1 MFPPTLQGFR
11 IPAFSNVSI
20 QFKRTEEK
28 MALQEV
34 VPPAKP
40 VNAIPTALPARTDR
54 DGRAISNTVLLSLPD
69 EEFSLLRPFLE
80 PAPLP
85 RYQILYEQ
93 SGKIDYVYF
102 LNDGMISLV
111 VITADG
117 RSVEVG
123 ICGRQD
129 VVGAS
134 LTFGVSYSATRAIVQ
149 LPGNGL
155 RISSDVLAEEIS
167 HCEHLRHAC
176 ERLLL
181 TQQLQVAQLA
191 ACNRLHEVDQR
202 LARWLLMCQDTVDSI
217 RLPLTH
223 EFIAQMLGTGR
234 PTVTIAAGVLER
246 AGLIENTRGA
256 VQIMNRKRL
265 EDAACECYG
274 AIQSMRSGLV
284 LQ

>member
-1 MFPPTLQGFR
+1 
-11 IPAFSNVSI
+11 
-20 QFKRTEEK
+20 
-28 MALQEV
+28 MALQEL
-34 VPPAKP
+34 VPQVRAVTPIPA
-40 VNAIPTALPARTDR
+40 VLPARTDR
-54 DGRAISNTVLLSLPD
+54 DGKAVLNTVLLSIP
-69 EEFSLLRPFLE
+69 EHEFSLLRPSLE
-80 PAPLP
+80 PVPLP
-85 RYQILYEQ
+85 RYQILYDQ
-93 SGKIDYVYF
+93 SGTIEYAHF
-102 LNDGMISLV
+102 LNNGMISLV
-111 VITADG
+111 VITGDG

-123 ICGRQD
+123 ICGRQEL
-129 VVGAS
+129 VGAS
-134 LTFGVSYSATRAIVQ
+134 LTFGVTYAAMRAIVQ

-155 RISSDVLAEEIS
+155 RISSGVLADKIDS
-167 HCEHLRHAC
+167 CPGLRRMA

-202 LARWLLMCQDTVDSI
+202 LARWLLMCQDTVDSV

-256 VQIMNRKRL
+256 VQITNRKRL

-274 AIQSMRSGLV
+274 AIQTLRSGLV
-284 LQ
+284 MQ

>member
-1 MFPPTLQGFR
+1 
-11 IPAFSNVSI
+11 
-20 QFKRTEEK
+20 
-28 MALQEV
+28 MALQEM
-34 VPPAKP
+34 VPAAKP
-40 VNAIPTALPARTDR
+40 VTAIPSPMAARSDR
-54 DGRAISNTVLLSLPD
+54 DGKAVMNTVLLSLPD
-69 EEFSLLRPFLE
+69 SEFSILRPYLE
-80 PAPLP
+80 PIPLP
-85 RYQILYEQ
+85 RYQVLYEQ
-93 SGKIDYVYF
+93 AGKIDYCYF
-102 LNDGMISLV
+102 LNEGMISLV
-111 VITADG
+111 VITSDG

-123 ICGRQD
+123 ICGRQEI
-129 VVGAS
+129 VGAS
-134 LTFGVSYSATRAIVQ
+134 LTFGVNYSAMRAIVQ
-149 LPGNGL
+149 MPGSGL
-155 RISSDVLAEEIS
+155 RIPADVLSGNIRTCPS
-167 HCEHLRHAC
+167 LRRSS

-202 LARWLLMCQDTVDSI
+202 LARWLLMCQDTVDNI

-256 VQIMNRKRL
+256 VQITNRKRL

-274 AIQSMRSGLV
+274 AIQNLRSGLT

>member
-1 MFPPTLQGFR
+1 
-11 IPAFSNVSI
+11 
-20 QFKRTEEK
+20 
-28 MALQEV
+28 MALQEL
-34 VPPAKP
+34 VPQARPVAPIPA
-40 VNAIPTALPARTDR
+40 ALPARTDR
-54 DGRAISNTVLLSLPD
+54 DGKAISNTVLLSISE
-69 EEFSLLRPFLE
+69 EEFSLLRPSLE
-80 PAPLP
+80 PVPLP
-85 RYQILYEQ
+85 RYEILYEQ
-93 SGKIDYVYF
+93 SGTIEHAYF
-102 LNDGMISLV
+102 VNNGMISLV
-111 VITADG
+111 IITHDG

-123 ICGRQD
+123 ICGRNE

-134 LTFGVSYSATRAIVQ
+134 LTFGVNYAAMRAIVQ
-149 LPGNGL
+149 MPGNGL
-155 RISSDVLAEEIS
+155 RISSTVLSQMIQS
-167 HCEHLRHAC
+167 CPSLRHMS

-202 LARWLLMCQDTVDSI
+202 LARWLLMCQDTVDDV

-234 PTVTIAAGVLER
+234 PTVTIAAGILER

-274 AIQSMRSGLV
+274 AIQTLRSGLV
-284 LQ
+284 MQ

>member
-1 MFPPTLQGFR
+1 
-11 IPAFSNVSI
+11 
-20 QFKRTEEK
+20 
-28 MALQEV
+28 MALQEM
-34 VPPAKP
+34 VPAAKP
-40 VNAIPTALPARTDR
+40 VTAIPSPMPARSDR
-54 DGRAISNTVLLSLPD
+54 DGKAVMNTVLLSLPD
-69 EEFSLLRPFLE
+69 SEFSILRPYLE
-80 PAPLP
+80 PIPLP
-85 RYQILYEQ
+85 RYQVLYEQ
-93 SGKIDYVYF
+93 AGKIDHCYF
-102 LNDGMISLV
+102 LNEGMISLV
-111 VITADG
+111 VITSDG

-123 ICGRQD
+123 ICGRQEI
-129 VVGAS
+129 VGAS
-134 LTFGVSYSATRAIVQ
+134 LTFGVNYSAMRAIVQ
-149 LPGNGL
+149 MPGNGL
-155 RISSDVLAEEIS
+155 RIPADILSGNIGTCPSLRRSS
-167 HCEHLRHAC
+167 

-256 VQIMNRKRL
+256 VQITNRKRL

-274 AIQSMRSGLV
+274 AIQNLRSGLT

>member
-1 MFPPTLQGFR
+1 
-11 IPAFSNVSI
+11 
-20 QFKRTEEK
+20 
-28 MALQEV
+28 MALQEL
-34 VPPAKP
+34 VPPAAA
-40 VNAIPTALPARTDR
+40 VTTIPAALPARTDCN
-54 DGRAISNTVLLSLPD
+54 GKAVLNTVLLSIPE

-80 PAPLP
+80 PVPLP

-93 SGKIDYVYF
+93 SSTIEYAHF
-102 LNDGMISLV
+102 LNTGMISLV
-111 VITADG
+111 VITGDG

-123 ICGRQD
+123 ICGRQE

-134 LTFGVSYSATRAIVQ
+134 LTFGVNYAAMRAIVQ

-155 RISSDVLAEEIS
+155 QIPSGVLAEKIAR
-167 HCEHLRHAC
+167 CPGLRRMA

-181 TQQLQVAQLA
+181 AQQLQVAQLA

-256 VQIMNRKRL
+256 VQITNRKRL

-274 AIQSMRSGLV
+274 AIQTLRSGLV
-284 LQ
+284 MQ

>member
-1 MFPPTLQGFR
+1 
-11 IPAFSNVSI
+11 
-20 QFKRTEEK
+20 
-28 MALQEV
+28 MALQEL

-40 VNAIPTALPARTDR
+40 VNPIPTALPARTDR
-54 DGRAISNTVLLSLPD
+54 EGKAVLNTLLLSIPD
-69 EEFSLLRPFLE
+69 DEFVRLRPFLE

-85 RYQILYEQ
+85 RYQILFEQ
-93 SGKIDYVYF
+93 AGKIDYVYF
-102 LNDGMISLV
+102 LNEGMISLV
-111 VITADG
+111 VVTDDG

-123 ICGRQD
+123 ICGRQE
-129 VVGAS
+129 VVGGS
-134 LTFGVSYSATRAIVQ
+134 LTFGVDYSPTRAIVQ
-149 LPGNGL
+149 LPGQGL
-155 RISSDVLAEEIS
+155 RIASAVFSSEIER
-167 HCEHLRHAC
+167 CGNLGRAC
-176 ERLLL
+176 QLLLL

-256 VQIMNRKRL
+256 VQITNRKRL

-274 AIQSMRSGLV
+274 AIQNLRAGMV

>member
-1 MFPPTLQGFR
+1 
-11 IPAFSNVSI
+11 
-20 QFKRTEEK
+20 
-28 MALQEV
+28 MALQEL
-34 VPPAKP
+34 VPPAQA
-40 VNAIPTALPARTDR
+40 VAVIPAALPARTDR
-54 DGRAISNTVLLSLPD
+54 DGKAVLNTVLLSISE

-80 PAPLP
+80 PVPLP

-93 SGKIDYVYF
+93 SATIEYAHF
-102 LNDGMISLV
+102 LNAGMISLV
-111 VITADG
+111 VITGDG

-123 ICGRQD
+123 ICGRQE
-129 VVGAS
+129 VVGTS
-134 LTFGVSYSATRAIVQ
+134 LTFGVNYAAMRAIVQ

-155 RISSDVLAEEIS
+155 RISSAVLSEKIGS
-167 HCEHLRHAC
+167 CPSLRRMA

-181 TQQLQVAQLA
+181 AQQLQVAQLA

-202 LARWLLMCQDTVDSI
+202 LARWLLMCQDTVDSV

-256 VQIMNRKRL
+256 VQITNRKRL

-274 AIQSMRSGLV
+274 AIQNLRSGLV
-284 LQ
+284 MQ

>member
-1 MFPPTLQGFR
+1 
-11 IPAFSNVSI
+11 
-20 QFKRTEEK
+20 
-28 MALQEV
+28 MALQEL
-34 VPPAKP
+34 VPAAKP
-40 VNAIPTALPARTDR
+40 ITQIPAAMPARSDR
-54 DGRAISNTVLLSLPD
+54 DGKAVMNTVLLSLPD
-69 EEFSLLRPFLE
+69 SEFSILRPYLE
-80 PAPLP
+80 PIPLP

-93 SGKIDYVYF
+93 AGKIEHCYF
-102 LNDGMISLV
+102 LNEGMISLV
-111 VITADG
+111 VITSDG

-123 ICGRQD
+123 ICGRQEI
-129 VVGAS
+129 VGAS
-134 LTFGVSYSATRAIVQ
+134 LTFGVNYSAMRAIVQ
-149 LPGNGL
+149 MPGNGL
-155 RISSDVLAEEIS
+155 RIPADILSGSIGRLPSLRWSS
-167 HCEHLRHAC
+167 

-202 LARWLLMCQDTVDSI
+202 LARWLLMCQDTVDAI

-256 VQIMNRKRL
+256 VQITNRKRL

-274 AIQSMRSGLV
+274 AIQNLRSGLT

>member
-1 MFPPTLQGFR
+1 
-11 IPAFSNVSI
+11 
-20 QFKRTEEK
+20 
-28 MALQEV
+28 MALQEL
-34 VPPAKP
+34 VPPAKA
-40 VNAIPTALPARTDR
+40 VSVIPTALPARTDR
-54 DGRAISNTVLLSLPD
+54 EGNAVTNTVLLSIPD
-69 EEFSLLRPFLE
+69 AEFSILRPHLE
-80 PAPLP
+80 PVALP

-93 SGKIDYVYF
+93 AGKIEHCYF

-111 VITADG
+111 VITSDG

-123 ICGRQD
+123 ICGRQE

-134 LTFGVSYSATRAIVQ
+134 LTFGVNYSAMRAIVQ
-149 LPGNGL
+149 LPGSGL
-155 RISSDVLAEEIS
+155 RIDSEVLSDKITECPTLRRSS
-167 HCEHLRHAC
+167 

-202 LARWLLMCQDTVDSI
+202 LARWLLMCQDTVDAI

-256 VQIMNRKRL
+256 VQITNRKRL

-274 AIQSMRSGLV
+274 AIQNLRSGLT